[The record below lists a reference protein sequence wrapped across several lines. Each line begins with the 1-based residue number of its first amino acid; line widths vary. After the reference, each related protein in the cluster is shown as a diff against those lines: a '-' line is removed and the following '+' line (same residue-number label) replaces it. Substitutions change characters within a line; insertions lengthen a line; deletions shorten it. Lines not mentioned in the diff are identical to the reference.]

1 MRPHQ
6 GKLVI
11 PHCEGTQRVLVASAA
26 LHRLEQRITLPQN
39 PLVLTAVPRHHGA
52 QGDGQLI
59 HKSTTTGGI
68 ALHQLQVLGGKQHR
82 ASNTQSF
89 LSAHRGSP
97 VNAHAIRLTGSHLK
111 LGHGLLRTAHSA
123 GADVG
128 SGGTHAHQRTVVAHP
143 VRRESGR
150 VLNGFHDICFSHAI
164 RAQKNRHPGR

>member
-6 GKLVI
+6 GKLAI

-52 QGDGQLI
+52 KGDGQLI

-128 SGGTHAHQRTVVAHP
+128 SGGTHAHQRTIVAHP
-143 VRRESGR
+143 VRREGR
-150 VLNGFHDICFSHAI
+150 RILNGLYDIRFSHAI